1 MYDREATHILK
12 QIEILEARGLEIR
25 DRDFAKDALK
35 SIGYFR
41 FKGYCLPYYQQKDS
55 FIEGTTFENIYY
67 NYRFDE
73 RLRLLLFQVIEH
85 VEVELKAIINT
96 NFALKH
102 GPLAYY
108 ESIHFYD
115 AVRHSRWISDN
126 KISIEKASRRN
137 ELFTKHYIDK
147 YEGTFPIW
155 VTFEMISF
163 GDLSKFFNNMHSDF
177 QKEICN
183 ENFNVHPVLVRN
195 WLYILSVVRNMCAHT
210 CRVYDKRL
218 PFKMKMPKEEE
229 LIFSDEKAFTIVYI
243 CDKLCLDRVYFEK
256 FISNLIILIKTYDEW
271 INMESIGFP
280 ENWIDALASELEIGL
295 KQS

>member
-1 MYDREATHILK
+1 MFDLK
-12 QIEILEARGLEIR
+12 YVKRKRLE
-25 DRDFAKDALK
+25 
-35 SIGYFR
+35 IGYFR
-41 FKGYCLPYYQQKDS
+41 FKGYCLPYYYQKDR
-55 FIEGTTFENIYY
+55 FVEGITFENIYY

-96 NFALKH
+96 NFALKY

-108 ESIHFYD
+108 DSIHFYD
-115 AVRHSRWISDN
+115 AVRHSQWIKDN
-126 KISIEKASRRN
+126 KISIKKASRRN

-177 QKEICN
+177 QEEICN
-183 ENFNVHPVLVRN
+183 ENFDVHPVLIKN

-218 PFKMKMPKEEE
+218 PFKMKIPKEEK
-229 LIFSDEKAFTIVYI
+229 LVFSDEKAFAIVYI
-243 CDKLCLDRVYFEK
+243 CDKLCLDRVYFER
-256 FISNLIILIKTYDEW
+256 FISNLITLIQTYDKW
-271 INMESIGFP
+271 IDMDSIGFP
-280 ENWIDALASELEIGL
+280 ENWIEVLTSDSKMGL
-295 KQS
+295 K

>member
-12 QIEILEARGLEIR
+12 QIEILENRGLEINNK
-25 DRDFAKDALK
+25 DFARDALK

-41 FKGYCLPYYQQKDS
+41 FKGYCLPYYQQKDK
-55 FIEGTTFENIYY
+55 FIDGTTFENIYY

-96 NFALKH
+96 NFALKY

-108 ESIHFYD
+108 DDVHFYD
-115 AVRHSRWISDN
+115 KTRHSKWIADN
-126 KISIEKASRRN
+126 EISIQKASRRN
-137 ELFTKHYIDK
+137 ELFTKHYIQK
-147 YEGTFPIW
+147 YDGTFPIW

-163 GDLSKFFNNMHSDF
+163 GDLSKFFNNMHTEF
-177 QKEICN
+177 QKELCS
-183 ENFNVHPVLVRN
+183 EHFKMHPTLVRN

-218 PFKMKMPKEEE
+218 PFKMQMPKREK
-229 LIFSDEKAFTIVYI
+229 LIFSDEKAFTVVYI
-243 CDKLCLDRVYFEK
+243 CDKLCLDRNYFEK
-256 FISNLIILIKTYDEW
+256 FISNLIKLVEHYDEW
-271 INMESIGFP
+271 IDLDSIGFP
-280 ENWIDALASELEIGL
+280 ETWIDSISSRSKFSL
-295 KQS
+295 K